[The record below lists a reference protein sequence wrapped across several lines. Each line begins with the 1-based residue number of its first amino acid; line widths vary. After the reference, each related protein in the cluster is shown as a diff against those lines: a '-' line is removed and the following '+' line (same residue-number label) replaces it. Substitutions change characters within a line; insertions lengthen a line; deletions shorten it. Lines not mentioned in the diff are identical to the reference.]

1 MILGHN
7 GTHIRATNEL
17 ISQYECGLGTVK
29 FLKFGRRHLQRCDPN
44 EKSGC
49 SSTRRWELAVFIV
62 LAWDT

>member
-1 MILGHN
+1 MK
-7 GTHIRATNEL
+7 
-17 ISQYECGLGTVK
+17 CGLGTVK

-62 LAWDT
+62 FGMGYFKPLKVEKLLKTWAKR